1 MEMKNMPLITIEAG
15 KMSDE
20 MKIKLMKR
28 LTEVSAEI
36 TGIPE
41 DSFWVFIKELGA
53 ESTLIG
59 GKTLAEVVKERN
71 GN

>member
-1 MEMKNMPLITIEAG
+1 MPLITIEAG
-15 KMSDE
+15 KMTDE
-20 MKIKLMKR
+20 MRVKLMKK

-41 DSFWVFIKELGA
+41 DSFWVFVKELGA
-53 ESTLIG
+53 DSTMIG
-59 GKTLAEVVKERN
+59 GKTLAEVVKERD